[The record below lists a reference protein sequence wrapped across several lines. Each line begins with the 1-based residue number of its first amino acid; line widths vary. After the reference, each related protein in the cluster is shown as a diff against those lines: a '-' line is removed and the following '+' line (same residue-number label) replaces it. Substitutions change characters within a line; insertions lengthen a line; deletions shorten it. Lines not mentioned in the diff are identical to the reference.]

1 MITISLAMIVRNEEK
16 NLAHCLDSVM
26 AAIDELIIIDT
37 GSTDATKEIAAH
49 YTDKIY
55 DFTWMDDFSKAR
67 NYSFS
72 KATCD
77 YIMWLDADDVIAPK
91 DLAKLQALKESL
103 DTQIDAVL
111 MPYNVGFDEDGVVVF
126 SYLRERLLKR
136 ERGYTWSEPVH
147 EAIQLYGKLLK
158 SDICIT
164 HTKATPTDSK
174 RNLNIYRRMI
184 EQGEKLSLRGTLY
197 YAREL
202 KANGEPELAAE
213 QFESFLS
220 ADGGWSEDCIRA
232 CCECAQCETA
242 LGKLDKVPLTLM
254 RSFTY
259 DTPRAEACCLLGE
272 HYKQASRLKDAIFWY
287 ELALSLKCPQGCV
300 FVLPYYYDYIP
311 CKELSLCYEL
321 SGDKKRSK
329 AYEILANIYKDKHKA

>member
-37 GSTDATKEIAAH
+37 GSTDATKKIAAH

-55 DFTWMDDFSKAR
+55 DFTWIDDFSKAR

-136 ERGYTWSEPVH
+136 GRGYTGGSTSRDWGGGVK
-147 EAIQLYGKLLK
+147 QK
-158 SDICIT
+158 
-164 HTKATPTDSK
+164 
-174 RNLNIYRRMI
+174 YR
-184 EQGEKLSLRGTLY
+184 GV
-197 YAREL
+197 A
-202 KANGEPELAAE
+202 
-213 QFESFLS
+213 S
-220 ADGGWSEDCIRA
+220 A
-232 CCECAQCETA
+232 
-242 LGKLDKVPLTLM
+242 
-254 RSFTY
+254 
-259 DTPRAEACCLLGE
+259 
-272 HYKQASRLKDAIFWY
+272 
-287 ELALSLKCPQGCV
+287 
-300 FVLPYYYDYIP
+300 
-311 CKELSLCYEL
+311 
-321 SGDKKRSK
+321 
-329 AYEILANIYKDKHKA
+329 